1 MHRTSKS
8 GITYLSLKVL
18 KFSERE
24 SDPRNTEV
32 ISFEIIDFGKK
43 FYPSFYLFLSFSFSI
58 SFSLFLCIICPLP
71 QSFLLNLYLFL
82 FFLIISSLSFF
93 LSLFLSFFFLS
104 FFLSLPLYFSFSLS
118 FFVQISS
125 FLSFSLFLYISF
137 YLFPC
142 FISPTNT
149 RVYSR
154 QKSLADT
161 YSDRQ
166 TNDTWHT
173 YKVSKHQCE
182 QIGWILGNFSKPVA
196 KISLPKSPIFLGN
209 FCKGVKIVNF
219 SGEII
224 FGNFYRHMA
233 TLYWSHC

>member
-1 MHRTSKS
+1 MYTSSKS

-93 LSLFLSFFFLS
+93 LSFFLSLFLSFFFLS
-104 FFLSLPLYFSFSLS
+104 FFLYISFSLS
-118 FFVQISS
+118 LYLSLCRFRASYL
-125 FLSFSLFLYISF
+125 FLSFFI
-137 YLFPC
+137 FPS
-142 FISPTNT
+142 I
-149 RVYSR
+149 Y
-154 QKSLADT
+154 SLALYLPRTQGYTQDRKALLT
-161 YSDRQ
+161 HTQTDRQ
-166 TNDTWHT
+166 T
-173 YKVSKHQCE
+173 
-182 QIGWILGNFSKPVA
+182 ILGIPTRYLSTSVNN
-196 KISLPKSPIFLGN
+196 LGN
-209 FCKGVKIVNF
+209 LLD
-219 SGEII
+219 
-224 FGNFYRHMA
+224 FGQLF
-233 TLYWSHC
+233 